1 MILNK
6 IVYGKCIYSRI
17 EATVMLFMR
26 SSDQLKFCAV
36 FCKEIIAKIYRIY
49 SRIEATVML
58 FMRSGDKFNFCDL
71 FLQGAGKARNLEDSC
86 TNFDGFL

>member
-58 FMRSGDKFNFCDL
+58 FMRSGQVVISSIFVIRFSKEL
-71 FLQGAGKARNLEDSC
+71 VKLEI
-86 TNFDGFL
+86 